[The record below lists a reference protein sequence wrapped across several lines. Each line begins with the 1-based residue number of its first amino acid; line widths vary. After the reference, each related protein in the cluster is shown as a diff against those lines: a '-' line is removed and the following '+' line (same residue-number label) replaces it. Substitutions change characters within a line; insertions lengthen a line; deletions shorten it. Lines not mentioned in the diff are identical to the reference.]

1 MSTPPNQ
8 NGSGTHKDRK
18 VSGNPKVLQSRPQGT
33 LPVTAQPDQRLPV
46 APPISDNTPQHSSM
60 NDDQQQVRDVTTG
73 QNPESVPPFNLPS
86 LPSQRPDPQNRFAD
100 PFKWQPLPGE
110 PLSQVHG
117 SSLQQIDWRPQSY
130 ATYSNTRND
139 SAAHANPL
147 GPDIWEEQSY
157 AKDGDGNS
165 HGSRLFIPT
174 PNPRGASSRI
184 NQVDSNQQLPSLA
197 HAVPPTKNKF
207 TPRLPPLA
215 SAAPKSNRKNAPR
228 LPSSSQASQP
238 ANVRSAPKFPIS
250 SQANPPTNTSSATR
264 QSISTPAV
272 TQHHQSAQDFPHPGT
287 NSAPQPPTQAPTT
300 TLDHIPSE
308 KAEELRDRL
317 FKLTSD
323 YQRLYSVFMSS
334 GDASPNA
341 AHWNSID
348 IDLPYL
354 FEVRQQIVSFLVA
367 TKRFEKG
374 EEIKDLQGFKESQKP
389 FFKNLEDAVGVA
401 VEKMTWL
408 RRNLEGP
415 DGYAYQ
421 HRNWYYQV
429 IGNNPRSG
437 CLPSVKGDEEV
448 EGGDDGGGGGG
459 GNDGGGGGG
468 GNDGDAGESIEK
480 ATRHGDEH
488 GNLVSPSLDSEDERE
503 METEKGMT
511 M

>member
-1 MSTPPNQ
+1 MSTPPGQ
-8 NGSGTHKDRK
+8 NGSGTHNDRK
-18 VSGNPKVLQSRPQGT
+18 VSGNSKVLQSRPRET
-33 LPVTAQPDQRLPV
+33 LPVTAQSDQRLPV
-46 APPISDNTPQHSSM
+46 APPISDNTPQHSSA
-60 NDDQQQVRDVTTG
+60 NDDRQQVRDVTTG

-117 SSLQQIDWRPQSY
+117 SSLPHDIWRPQNY
-130 ATYSNTRND
+130 ARHSNPRND

-147 GPDIWEEQSY
+147 GPDIWKPQSY
-157 AKDGDGNS
+157 ARDGDDS

-174 PNPRGASSRI
+174 PNPRGASSRM
-184 NQVDSNQQLPSLA
+184 NRVDSNQQLPSLA

-207 TPRLPPLA
+207 TQRLPPLA
-215 SAAPKSNRKNAPR
+215 RAAPKSNMTYAPR

-238 ANVRSAPKFPIS
+238 ANVRSAPKFPIP
-250 SQANPPTNTSSATR
+250 SQANPTTNTSSATR
-264 QSISTPAV
+264 QPISIPAV
-272 TQHHQSAQDFPHPGT
+272 PEHPQLAQDFPHPGT

-334 GDASPNA
+334 GNASSNA
-341 AHWNSID
+341 AHWKSID

-415 DGYAYQ
+415 NGYAYQ
-421 HRNWYYQV
+421 HQNWYYQV

-437 CLPSVKGDEEV
+437 CLPSAKGDEGV
-448 EGGDDGGGGGG
+448 EGGDDGGGG
-459 GNDGGGGGG
+459 
-468 GNDGDAGESIEK
+468 NDGDAGDGGESIDK

-503 METEKGMT
+503 METEKGIT